1 MVKTICF
8 IFCIPKKIKLSNCVY
23 SIEDVEFWNCTIPG
37 EGYGK
42 GGKDREKVKREEKE
56 KKRNPKKEAG
66 KNEKMEIA
74 GNIEIVGIMSRGVVG
89 NARPAVC
96 GKAAGEY

>member
-1 MVKTICF
+1 M
-8 IFCIPKKIKLSNCVY
+8 
-23 SIEDVEFWNCTIPG
+23 EFWNCTIPG

-89 NARPAVC
+89 NARPVC
-96 GKAAGEY
+96 GRAAGEY